1 MSMFK
6 FLNCS
11 IDLTFSKLTSNWFV
25 DDLKFYQLFYKF
37 FIQNLL
43 EHFPLIISI
52 LINQYIVLFFLFILY
67 VYI

>member
-1 MSMFK
+1 MLMFK

-52 LINQYIVLFFLFILY
+52 LINQYI
-67 VYI
+67 YIVFKK

>member
-11 IDLTFSKLTSNWFV
+11 IDLTFSKLTSDWFV

-43 EHFPLIISI
+43 EI
-52 LINQYIVLFFLFILY
+52 LWHNDHRSSAIDSD
-67 VYI
+67 